1 MKKLLIGGLIA
12 VAGFFAGAYTQKEK
26 NVLAGTKKTF
36 EDLKEKGADLYNKA
50 KDGFKNFM
58 KKEEKA
64 AEEVV
69 EEAKKAAEEVK
80 ETVAEEKPAE

>member
-26 NVLAGTKKTF
+26 DVLKSTKKTF

-50 KDGFKNFM
+50 KEGFKNFA

-69 EEAKKAAEEVK
+69 EEVK
-80 ETVAEEKPAE
+80 DTVADEKPAE